1 MRANQHFT
9 NFFQLT
15 KLRPSSFSKNAFFR
29 VVFLWVTT
37 LLIGFQSTSSRAQ
50 ELGLWIPSYEVDKTQ
65 WTPSNPDSN
74 LSMLHDLGIETLI
87 FPLELLSEGNT
98 LSTLANQWA
107 GNLVIDYGVQFIDA
121 YNLERQQDSLL
132 NQYASGML
140 LARQQPSITGHL
152 MHRYS
157 PFQDSLFSQ
166 RWSRITQILNQF
178 NPSDLFYVVPESLD
192 STVSSLSAEPM
203 RTQWVSRAQIFESPF
218 KWEDLVRLENAFRSN
233 SAAQV
238 IWFTSTWLDEAF
250 LAHPSLE
257 ESLVFWNDTGDFML
271 AEPAEKLD
279 KGSTHWSKP
288 FMVVLIL
295 LFLGLYQQSQV
306 YRQTPTRYFTNYSFL
321 IDDMLRYSERYAPI
335 GFLLFV
341 IRAGVVS
348 LSCVIWG
355 MSNGTALDWAYLG
368 HLLVGQTNLA
378 PNTFLF
384 WGLLS
389 FILLVT
395 QFAELLILRIPKSG
409 FRTMRQIFVIYS
421 WNIHLNL
428 ILLLVIFIAF
438 VNQFSIVN
446 GMIILYSI
454 ILTWWIGFVLSAIQG
469 TKEAYRA
476 GKRYLFWSLGI
487 YTLLVGLSMYTMSQ
501 SDSAQGI
508 LSMFLAL

>member
-1 MRANQHFT
+1 MRANLHFT

-15 KLRPSSFSKNAFFR
+15 NLRPSSFSKDAFFR

-37 LLIGFQSTSSRAQ
+37 MLIGFQSTSSRAQ

-87 FPLELLSEGNT
+87 VPLELLSEGNT

-203 RTQWVSRAQIFESPF
+203 RTQWISRAQIFESPF
-218 KWEDLVRLENAFRSN
+218 QWDDLVRLENAFRPN
-233 SAAQV
+233 TAARV
-238 IWFTSTWLDEAF
+238 IWLTPTWLEEAF

-257 ESLVFWNDTGDFML
+257 ESLVFWNNTGDFMV

-279 KGSTHWSKP
+279 RVNTHWSKP

-295 LFLGLYQQSQV
+295 LFLVLYQQSQV

-321 IDDMLRYSERYAPI
+321 IDDMLRYSERYVPI

-341 IRAGVVS
+341 LRAGVVS

-355 MSNGTALDWAYLG
+355 LSNGTDLDWAYLG
-368 HLLVGQTNLA
+368 HLLVGQRGPT

-389 FILLVT
+389 FVLLVI
-395 QFAELLILRIPKSG
+395 QFVELLLLRIPNSG
-409 FRTMRQIFVIYS
+409 YRSMRQIFVIYS

-428 ILLLVIFIAF
+428 ILLLFIFIAF
-438 VNQFSIVN
+438 ANQFSIVN
-446 GMIILYSI
+446 GVTILYLI
-454 ILTWWIGFVLSAIQG
+454 VLLWWIGFVLSAIQG
-469 TKEAYRA
+469 TKETYRG
-476 GKRYLFWSLGI
+476 GKRYLFWTLGMYTSI
-487 YTLLVGLSMYTMSQ
+487 VGLGMYTLSQ
-501 SDSAQGI
+501 SESAQGI
-508 LSMFLAL
+508 MSIFLAL

>member
-1 MRANQHFT
+1 MRASLHFT
-9 NFFQLT
+9 NFIQLT
-15 KLRPSSFSKNAFFR
+15 KLRPCSFSRDAFFR
-29 VVFLWVTT
+29 VVFLWITT
-37 LLIGFQSTSSRAQ
+37 FLIGFQSTSSRAQ
-50 ELGLWIPSYEVDKTQ
+50 ILELWVPSYEVGKAQ

-74 LSMLHDLGIETLI
+74 LSVLHDLGIKTLI
-87 FPLELLSEGNT
+87 FPLELLSEGKT
-98 LSTLANQWA
+98 LSTLANQWG
-107 GNLVIDYGVQFIDA
+107 GNLVIDYGVQFLDA
-121 YNLERQQDSLL
+121 YKLERQQDSLL
-132 NQYASGML
+132 NHYASGMM

-166 RWSRITQILNQF
+166 RWARTTQILKQF
-178 NPSDLFYVVPESLD
+178 NPGELFYVVPEFKGSTSPSFTAD
-192 STVSSLSAEPM
+192 ST
-203 RTQWVSRAQIFESPF
+203 RTQWISKAYIFESPF
-218 KWEDLVRLENAFRSN
+218 KWDDLVRLENAFRSN

-238 IWFTSTWLDEAF
+238 IWFTPTWLDEAF

-257 ESLVFWNDTGDFML
+257 ESLVFWNDTGNFML
-271 AEPAEKLD
+271 TEPAEKLD
-279 KGSTHWSKP
+279 QVSTHWSRP
-288 FMVVLIL
+288 FMVVLIM

-335 GFLLFV
+335 GLLLFV

-348 LSCVIWG
+348 LSFVIWG
-355 MSNGTALDWAYLG
+355 LSNGNALDWAYLG
-368 HLLVGQTNLA
+368 HLLVGQTKLA

-428 ILLLVIFIAF
+428 ILLLFIFIAF

-469 TKEAYRA
+469 TKEAYRG

-501 SDSAQGI
+501 SESAQGI
-508 LSMFLAL
+508 MSMFLAL